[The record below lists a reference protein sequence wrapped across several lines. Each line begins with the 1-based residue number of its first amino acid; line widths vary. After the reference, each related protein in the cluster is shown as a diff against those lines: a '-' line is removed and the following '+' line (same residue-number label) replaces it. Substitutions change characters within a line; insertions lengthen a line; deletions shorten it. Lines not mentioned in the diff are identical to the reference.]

1 MTIQLATRD
10 LPASTS
16 SSGCEGVVEAS
27 IGIDLTLLGAAH
39 ANASTSVGAVLPVGY
54 ANFSRLVS
62 SACAAMRG
70 GIDFVSL
77 DKTFRSRSDDPRP
90 TEAVK
95 VAAWMLSRSEGGV
108 SVEVPPTVG
117 AINAAVGILSR
128 SSRGRATIAVEP
140 VEGCDLAAIAGAAAQ
155 ARSAGI
161 GFAVRTAAEDL
172 TPSSIKAIARFAD
185 SVHLL
190 TGDPHRAREARFAL
204 RSAAA
209 AFDRQLTLLTEIGII
224 VSGSMPAARERSLL
238 VETMTGRPVFDGK
251 ASVVGT
257 VYDVADTVEEWIC
270 LGAVDGIVFLPAS
283 LPTDLASVIRGIMPL
298 LYARGIDTVCP
309 CGHRD
314 LLP

>member
-1 MTIQLATRD
+1 
-10 LPASTS
+10 
-16 SSGCEGVVEAS
+16 
-27 IGIDLTLLGAAH
+27 
-39 ANASTSVGAVLPVGY
+39 
-54 ANFSRLVS
+54 
-62 SACAAMRG
+62 MR
-70 GIDFVSL
+70 
-77 DKTFRSRSDDPRP
+77 T
-90 TEAVK
+90 T
-95 VAAWMLSRSEGGV
+95 
-108 SVEVPPTVG
+108 
-117 AINAAVGILSR
+117 
-128 SSRGRATIAVEP
+128 
-140 VEGCDLAAIAGAAAQ
+140 
-155 ARSAGI
+155 
-161 GFAVRTAAEDL
+161 AEDL
-172 TPSSIKAIARFAD
+172 TPSSIQAIARFAD

-309 CGHRD
+309 CGYRD

>member
-1 MTIQLATRD
+1 MNAMTIQLATRD

-172 TPSSIKAIARFAD
+172 TPSSIQAIARFAD

-224 VSGSMPAARERSLL
+224 VSGSMPAAR
-238 VETMTGRPVFDGK
+238 
-251 ASVVGT
+251 
-257 VYDVADTVEEWIC
+257 
-270 LGAVDGIVFLPAS
+270 
-283 LPTDLASVIRGIMPL
+283 
-298 LYARGIDTVCP
+298 
-309 CGHRD
+309 
-314 LLP
+314 